1 LPEKWMQ
8 MDITAFLGNQRKIIL
23 VIFGLLALVLLGLG
37 DYFATAKL
45 LEFSVFFAFPV
56 SFFAWFQSRRTGI
69 VASVISAAIVMGVD
83 LSSPVHE
90 FNGRVAY
97 WNALIWLGFFSV
109 VTLVIAELK
118 VLHVRERELSRV
130 DSLTRVPSR
139 LAFYE
144 FATAEISRARRFRLA
159 TTLAYVDLDG
169 FKRINDRMGHSTGDK
184 VLIAVAR
191 SMRRSIRDTD
201 LVARMGGDEF
211 ALILPNT
218 SKDAA
223 CKVLEKLMSTV
234 TTTMR
239 QSHWPITFSVGAV
252 TFLKPPESVDQ
263 MIQRADAIMYSV
275 KQSGKD
281 RLLQEELAA

>member
-1 LPEKWMQ
+1 MQ

>member
-1 LPEKWMQ
+1 MQ
-8 MDITAFLGNQRKIIL
+8 LDITAFLNNRRKAVL

-37 DYFATAKL
+37 DYLATAKL

-56 SFFAWFQSRRTGI
+56 SFFAWFLSRRTGM
-69 VASVISAAIVMGVD
+69 VASVISAAIIMGVD

-90 FNGRVAY
+90 INGRVAY
-97 WNALIWLGFFSV
+97 WNALIWLGFFV
-109 VTLVIAELK
+109 LVTMVIAELK
-118 VLHVRERELSRV
+118 VLHIRERELSRV
-130 DSLTRVPSR
+130 DSLTGVPSR

-169 FKRINDRMGHSTGDK
+169 FKGINDRMGHATGDK

-191 SMRRSIRDTD
+191 SMQRSIRDTD

-223 CKVLEKLMSTV
+223 CKVLEKLMNTV
-234 TTTMR
+234 ARSMQ
-239 QSHWPITFSVGAV
+239 QSRWPITFSIGAV

-281 RLLQEELAA
+281 RLRQEEAAA